1 MFNNALPNLKDAMNI
16 MPEKKKK
23 VMSKKRVKALTETK
37 TNPKERSADEVR
49 AAMYGK
55 KK

>member
-1 MFNNALPNLKDAMNI
+1 MAMPNLKDVMNI

-23 VMSKKRVKALTETK
+23 VVSKERVKALTEK
-37 TNPKERSADEVR
+37 KEPKERSADEVR